1 MNIKLGD
8 LLREGVYDT
17 ASLKCI
23 FLAGGPGSGKS
34 FVANDLF
41 GVQSGLGFTVGGFKI
56 INPDI
61 PYEKALRANGIDP
74 NDLADIEKNNP
85 ELWNKVQGAPDSIR
99 SKTGSQMAGLKKM
112 YEREKLGLIIDR
124 TGANY
129 DDVAGAKKHA
139 ESLGYDTFMV
149 FVNTRLEVA
158 LARNAR
164 RKRQLPPKIVQVS
177 WQATI
182 NNLQAYKK
190 LFGSKNFVEIDNSE
204 PKEIDKSIKRA
215 VADFIKQPVTNPI
228 GKKWKEVVMKLKQN
242 K

>member
-1 MNIKLGD
+1 MKIKLGD
-8 LLREGVYDT
+8 LLREGVYDKT
-17 ASLKCI
+17 SLKCI

-41 GVQSGLGFTVGGFKI
+41 GVQNGLGFTVSGFKI

-85 ELWNKVQGAPDSIR
+85 ELWNKVQGSPDSIR
-99 SKTGSQMAGLKKM
+99 SKTGSQMAGLKKI

-124 TGANY
+124 TGSNY
-129 DDVAGAKKHA
+129 DDVADAKKHA

-149 FVNTRLEVA
+149 FVNTKLEVA
-158 LARNAR
+158 LARNAQR
-164 RKRQLPPKIVQVS
+164 TRQLPQHIVQAT
-177 WQATI
+177 WQGAI
-182 NNLQAYKK
+182 NNLEAYKE
-190 LFGSKNFVEIDNSE
+190 LFGNKNFVEIDNSD
-204 PKEIDKSIKRA
+204 PKSIDKDIKRA
-215 VADFIKQPVTNPI
+215 VADFVRRPIKNPI
-228 GKKWKEVVMKLKQN
+228 GKKWKEVAMKLKQN